1 MYQRRKKAT
10 RLPGGAIKLRQTV
23 GLRILESVGGH
34 ALIGTSTIA
43 ALSLRALNATEMLLL
58 HLMRVIECA
67 LISLP

>member
-34 ALIGTSTIA
+34 ALIGTSIA
-43 ALSLRALNATEMLLL
+43 ALSLRALNATEMLLS